1 VRLGAGGPTI
11 ADVSTGIGDTL
22 RIAREDQ
29 GRTLED
35 AARTLRV
42 RTDYLRALEDER
54 FDAFG
59 GDIYAKGFLRNYAT
73 ELGVDPQPLLDTY
86 RREIGRDDVHAVP
99 VLGTVTAPKPGRA
112 TPPPWIAWL
121 LVAVVILAVL
131 AFIGGA
137 LGGRSPDVA
146 VDEPA
151 GPPPSPAP
159 TAPTDEEEAAEEG
172 EPEAEAEPE
181 PEEEPE
187 EEMAPD
193 GVELLLALEE
203 SSWLQVTIDGTVA
216 FEQTVPAGETIP
228 FEGSNEVVIRYGN
241 AGGVRVQFNGEDL
254 GAPGGRGQVVTVS
267 YTPEGPDPA

>member
-1 VRLGAGGPTI
+1 
-11 ADVSTGIGDTL
+11 VSTGIGDTL
-22 RIAREDQ
+22 RVARVDQ

-42 RTDYLRALEDER
+42 RSDYLRALEDER
-54 FDAFG
+54 FDVFG

-86 RREIGRDDVHAVP
+86 RREIGRDDVHTAP

-112 TPPPWIAWL
+112 SPPPWIAWL

-137 LGGRSPDVA
+137 LGGRSPEVA

-159 TAPTDEEEAAEEG
+159 TAPADEEEAGEAEG
-172 EPEAEAEPE
+172 EAEPE
-181 PEEEPE
+181 PEPEPE
-187 EEMAPD
+187 PVPE

-228 FEGSNEVVIRYGN
+228 FEGGNEVVVRYGN
-241 AGGVRVQFNGEDL
+241 AGGVRVQLNGEDL

-267 YTPEGPDPA
+267 YTPEGAAPA